1 MIQVKWYARGGQGGF
16 TACRL
21 MALAAVYHKDCYA
34 QAFPS
39 FGPERRGAPVYG
51 FTRIDEKPIRDHSQ
65 IYTYDY
71 GIVVDPTLMETLD
84 VMKGLKEDGI
94 LFVNSTRS
102 PEELGLTGGK
112 VITFDA
118 DAVSMEILKS
128 RISNTAMMAVAAIK
142 SGLADE
148 ESMCRAC
155 RELLPPRILE
165 GNLRLIHTVCEMMKE
180 EGAAHE

>member
-1 MIQVKWYARGGQGGF
+1 MIQIKWYARGGQGGF

-65 IYTYDY
+65 IYDYDY

-84 VMKGLKEDGI
+84 VMKGLKEGGT
-94 LFVNSTRS
+94 LFVNTTRS
-102 PEELGLTGGK
+102 PEELGLTGGN

-118 DAVSMEILKS
+118 DSVSMEILKS
-128 RISNTAMMAVAAIK
+128 RISNTAMMTLAAVK

-165 GNLRLIHTVCEMMKE
+165 GNIPLIHKVCQMMQ
-180 EGAAHE
+180 EGGDAR